1 MAAARPRPPA
11 WTRSPTKATGK
22 TAPPG
27 SRSRLPA
34 PWCPHA
40 APSPLRC
47 PVPHTLSRTTDIRES
62 YTNVNLR
69 PGRQDNLST
78 GVLPGN
84 LAWKLFY
91 EFLVI
96 SLLLAEISLLAE

>member
-1 MAAARPRPPA
+1 M
-11 WTRSPTKATGK
+11 
-22 TAPPG
+22 
-27 SRSRLPA
+27 
-34 PWCPHA
+34 
-40 APSPLRC
+40 
-47 PVPHTLSRTTDIRES
+47 
-62 YTNVNLR
+62 NLR

-96 SLLLAEISLLAE
+96 SLLLAEISLLAEGNAAAKLFRTRQACAARMVYLADDRSREWMTWT